1 MAYRAFE
8 EWPFAVPGEQAIAAV
23 AERNDTPDF
32 APIERSVIAL
42 AAHDKAWSVRPRTLT
57 VRLVEALF
65 GFHPANRLADPRLEA
80 LRRFAVLA
88 RTARGALPAAE
99 IDAFIAAGFSR
110 RAALTLSP
118 QSS

>member
-8 EWPFAVPGEQAIAAV
+8 EWPFADAGEQAIAAS
-23 AERNDTPDF
+23 ADRNDAPAF

-42 AAHDKAWSVRPRTLT
+42 AAHDTQWSVRPRSLI
-57 VRLVEALF
+57 VRFVEALF
-65 GFHPANRLADPRLEA
+65 GFHPANPLADPRLEA

-88 RTARGALPAAE
+88 RIARGALPAAE

-118 QSS
+118 KSS